1 MIDRLLLRRVYI
13 GPRGLSAMKESVCVH
28 ELVDAVADLPDD
40 EILGVAT
47 LILQRVKDPCALI
60 NWVAQ
65 SLTGG

>member
-1 MIDRLLLRRVYI
+1 MRDRLSKRMLYLDLDSPGV
-13 GPRGLSAMKESVCVH
+13 MKKAVSVNQV
-28 ELVDAVADLPDD
+28 VDAVADLPDD

-47 LILQRVKDPCALI
+47 LILHRVREPRSLI